1 MSDEAPRDLLAEAS
15 RPDPERRFGGL
26 RRLHGPEGYERLR
39 GARIAVIGVGGVGSW
54 TAEALARSGVA
65 ELTLVDLDQ
74 VAESNINRQVHALE
88 STLGQ
93 AKVHALRERIAQIH
107 PGCVVHA
114 IEEFID
120 EDNVAQL
127 LQADRLDGVI
137 DCCDQVRAKAAIAA
151 WALAHGRPMVCVGAA
166 GGKVLPHH
174 VEVADLSEVTHDP
187 LLASLRQRLRQRHG
201 AARKGC
207 IGVNCVFS
215 REAVRPPQ
223 DRCELGGGDG
233 DGDGAAT
240 TGDGS
245 LNCAGYGSSVT
256 VTATFGMV
264 AAALL
269 IERIVATTPV
279 R

>member
-1 MSDEAPRDLLAEAS
+1 MSSDTPRDLLAEAS

-26 RRLHGPEGYERLR
+26 RRLHGSVGYERLR
-39 GARIAVIGVGGVGSW
+39 GARIAVVGVGGVGSW

-65 ELTLVDLDQ
+65 ELTLIDLDH

-93 AKVHALRERIAQIH
+93 AKVHALRDRIAQIH
-107 PGCVVHA
+107 PDCVVHA
-114 IEEFID
+114 IEAFID
-120 EDNVAQL
+120 EGNVAEW

-151 WALAHGRPMVCVGAA
+151 WALAQQRAMVCVGAA
-166 GGKVLPHH
+166 GGKVWPHQ
-174 VEVADLSEVTHDP
+174 VEVADLAEVTHDP
-187 LLASLRQRLRQRHG
+187 LLSSLRQRLRQRHG
-201 AARKGC
+201 AARKGRM
-207 IGVNCVFS
+207 GVSCVFS

-223 DRCELGGGDG
+223 DRCEIGDT
-233 DGDGAAT
+233 ASA
-240 TGDGS
+240 GDGS

-264 AAALL
+264 AAACLM
-269 IERIVATTPV
+269 ERIVATLPT